1 MEARQQNK
9 VKKNKSKEVV
19 YLDLDLLKKL
29 SSETKEKLLN
39 KVQSM
44 ECSVYTSNNPSGL
57 LRYKEVTIHRF
68 GILPSPVAT
77 KLTIRGIKILPGD
90 F

>member
-29 SSETKEKLLN
+29 SLETKEELLN
-39 KVQSM
+39 KVQTM
-44 ECSVYTSNNPSGL
+44 GCSVYTSNNPSGL

>member
-1 MEARQQNK
+1 MEARQQSK

-39 KVQSM
+39 KVQTM
-44 ECSVYTSNNPSGL
+44 GCSVYTSNNLSSL

-68 GILPSPVAT
+68 GTLPTSVAT
-77 KLTIRGIKILPGD
+77 KLIVRGIKILPGD

>member
-29 SSETKEKLLN
+29 SLETKEKLLS

-44 ECSVYTSNNPSGL
+44 ECGICTSNNPSNL
-57 LRYKEVTIHRF
+57 LRYKNVTIHRF
-68 GILPSPVAT
+68 GIIPSPVAT
-77 KLTIRGIKILPGD
+77 KLTIRGTKILPGD

>member
-1 MEARQQNK
+1 MEAKQQSK

-29 SSETKEKLLN
+29 SSETKEELLN
-39 KVQSM
+39 KVQTM
-44 ECSVYTSNNPSGL
+44 GCSVYTSNNPSGL

-77 KLTIRGIKILPGD
+77 KLAIRGIKILPGD